1 MSELSALTGSEG
13 YGGRFDDMGKP
24 YKDEDGI
31 EYQYKPVNFYDS
43 TDVGADELFMSP
55 ESQAAVRAFQN
66 TWSEGDKAYKEA
78 QAAGDQAGMEA
89 AQKMMNDAHAGADGE
104 RAKYGYQGG
113 ANGGAYN
120 PLAGTTPGQGTA
132 GKADTFTI
140 DSAPEY
146 ISKNQQ
152 IIDAALEQIRSRP
165 AFSYD
170 PETDPAYQQYKD
182 QYTRQGKLA
191 MEDTLGQVSARTG
204 GLASSY
210 AGSAAQQSYNQYM
223 SALSDKIPELQRLAY
238 EKYRAEGDDMR
249 ADLNMILNKEQ
260 MERSAFE
267 SDRGQ
272 FNTEQNFKYGLWSD
286 QKDREYRAD
295 ETAYQRT
302 MDADKLAYDRGRD
315 QADDQWRQTKWDYGV
330 QQDALAREDQ
340 DRQEAV
346 SRIDTYLQAGGA
358 VDGIQPELL
367 EQSGFSDVE
376 INALA
381 AYYAKLNS
389 QSDQE
394 FNAKMAANQAKGK
407 SGGGTE
413 DTESA
418 AYTDVAKK
426 AAKYDEPEEAK
437 GYLERMVDSGAIRPE
452 EAAYI
457 YQVLLG
463 GEPAE
468 PEEEIQE
475 AAGPWASQ
483 IAQGGLL
490 TGGNPAMDIFKKK
503 FK

>member
-1 MSELSALTGSEG
+1 
-13 YGGRFDDMGKP
+13 MGK
-24 YKDEDGI
+24 DGHK
-31 EYQYKPVNFYDS
+31 EEELLGYKPKGSYLDAGLS
-43 TDVGADELFMSP
+43 EADK
-55 ESQAAVRAFQN
+55 AAVDDLGRQ
-66 TWSEGDKAYKEA
+66 WQEY
-78 QAAGDQAGMEA
+78 QAAGDQEGMNRVHQEA
-89 AQKMMNDAHAGADGE
+89 QGIRG
-104 RAKYGYQGG
+104 KYGYSGG
-113 ANGGAYN
+113 EDGSEYR
-120 PLAGTTPGQGTA
+120 TVPGGTA
-132 GKADTFTI
+132 GKGDTFTY

-146 ISKNQQ
+146 MSKKQA
-152 IIDAALEQIRSRP
+152 IIDAALEQLRSRP

-170 PETDPAYQQYKD
+170 PEQDPTYQQYKE

-223 SALSDKIPELQRLAY
+223 AALSDKIPELQRLAY

-249 ADLNMILNKEQ
+249 ADLNLLLNMEQ

-286 QKDREYRAD
+286 QKEREYRAD
-295 ETAYQRT
+295 QTAYQRT
-302 MDADKLAYDRGRD
+302 MDADRLAYDRGRD
-315 QADDQWRQTKWDYGV
+315 QVDDQWRQTQWDYGV

-346 SRIDTYLQAGGA
+346 SRIDAYLQAGGA
-358 VDGIQPELL
+358 VDGIPLELL
-367 EQSGFSDVE
+367 RQSGFSDME

-381 AYYAKLNS
+381 AHYAKLNS

-394 FNAKMAANQAKGK
+394 FNAKMAASQAKGK
-407 SGGGTE
+407 GGDEDEIE

-418 AYTDVAKK
+418 AYKDVTKK
-426 AAKYDEPEEAK
+426 ALSYDTPEEAK
-437 GYLERMVDSGAIRPE
+437 RYLERMVDAGAITPKE
-452 EAAYI
+452 SAYI

-463 GEPAE
+463 GEIGGDQDAGG
-468 PEEEIQE
+468 PE
-475 AAGPWASQ
+475 APRPTASQ
-483 IAQGGLL
+483 QVMGEFMAGD
-490 TGGNPAMDIFKKK
+490 NPAMNIYKKK